1 MTSPWSAGWVGW
13 TEKRVEDVLAADALL
28 AEDLPEVRWVLVGG
42 PDSAYRGY
50 EAELHRR
57 APGWSA
63 TRLHRR
69 LHADVVA
76 RYSVPA
82 VLPQWRALL
91 DGLTLV
97 DSPSRRRPR

>member
-63 TRLHRR
+63 TRLCAPGSTSGCTPTWW
-69 LHADVVA
+69 LATA
-76 RYSVPA
+76 
-82 VLPQWRALL
+82 
-91 DGLTLV
+91 
-97 DSPSRRRPR
+97 SRRCCRSGGRCSTG